1 VCKVLYG
8 GLPKPGPSTVVTRVY
23 MIDKL
28 TATLTATRS
37 TISPSTKII
46 THDHPPDR
54 DHGGP
59 SRTLRMDLRIRRL
72 GVRIPPGA
80 PASSLVKIF
89 FSRSARVR
97 CRWTLGAIAGAI
109 GRQQR
114 LGHPNSS
121 CALLTLQRWPYC
133 VLAEIVPDSEV
144 LEAVEDEIE
153 AELVLLAV
161 VVAGAGVRAHWS
173 VGRGA
178 GTPSRELQQKAF
190 ASSEVSSGVPNARL
204 PSCSANP

>member
-1 VCKVLYG
+1 
-8 GLPKPGPSTVVTRVY
+8 

-28 TATLTATRS
+28 TATLTATRWR
-37 TISPSTKII
+37 ISPSTKII

-178 GTPSRELQQKAF
+178 GTPSRELQQKGLRELGGLFGGAKRETPF
-190 ASSEVSSGVPNARL
+190 LQCKSVDVAVEGCERVCPSPL
-204 PSCSANP
+204 PGQH